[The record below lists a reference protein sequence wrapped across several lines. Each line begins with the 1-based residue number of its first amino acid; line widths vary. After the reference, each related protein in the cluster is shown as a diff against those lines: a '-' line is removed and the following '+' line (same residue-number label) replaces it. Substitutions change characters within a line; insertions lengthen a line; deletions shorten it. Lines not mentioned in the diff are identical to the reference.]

1 MSDNYKEFLSIKK
14 QLYNK
19 ADKLS
24 GKAKVKALKLA
35 NDFLMVYS
43 QNNPKVKK
51 EATGGVITRRGG
63 GIAKRGMGI
72 AK

>member
-43 QNNPKVKK
+43 QNNPN
-51 EATGGVITRRGG
+51 GVIKRRGG

>member
-1 MSDNYKEFLSIKK
+1 MSEYTKMKNK
-14 QLYNK
+14 LYND
-19 ADKLS
+19 AQKLS
-24 GKAKVKALKLA
+24 GKAKVKAIKLA
-35 NDFLMVYS
+35 DDFVFVYGD
-43 QNNPKVKK
+43 KLKAKK